1 MQEVFMGNL
10 RGFSAGIAGVAALL
24 SVGPVLGQNQGQI
37 NYANGYGFI
46 NDEGIAEYR
55 PYAPAPKPPR
65 KPAPRPHVPGIYP
78 HGFGF
83 INSRGAAEYQP
94 YAWQNLD
101 GAVLPKSNDQNP
113 SGEYL
118 SGTNP
123 FSALTF
129 PGDPLGAT
137 IFVANPLTI
146 GRVSCGNGPLGSS
159 GQDTCAG
166 SSTQTVAGVVET
178 NITTLTKDAN
188 GKISSI
194 GLTSLAN
201 GTTTRILNPSQP
213 VTPQIPEVASSFGS
227 QAGTVDPISTA
238 TGGLDSGPFLDLS
251 LGGPLP
257 LVLRRFYYS
266 GLGAGFG
273 QNAIGYNWITNFDPY
288 LGISGNVAIVALEGG
303 GSVAFRLNGS
313 TYQTIYTPR
322 LAYQF
327 VKDTTRYR
335 FLNPQNNLIYDFDF
349 NGFLTQVEDRNG
361 NALTISR
368 GTLGPTQV
376 SDGLGRTLSF
386 TYVIA
391 GSQPNLTKVQ
401 DQSGRSVSF
410 SQDSNFNLT
419 SMTDANG
426 NTTTYSY
433 IGSLL
438 SKTVRPRGNAP
449 YTQTFDPVSGAATG
463 QTDSEGNTTTL
474 SYVAGGKPGV
484 TVMSDPLGRT
494 TTFNYSAATLVD
506 LSSLKDAAGNT
517 SSMGYDTAGRP
528 TSFTDRLGNK
538 TSVTYDAA
546 SGYPAS
552 FTDALGNTTSYAYQ
566 SQVQGD
572 FTFYNLVKTSYP
584 DGTSEAFAYDASGNV
599 LTATDRAGKQ
609 TTYTYNSRGQVLA
622 ETNAAGGVTTV
633 TYNADATMASVK
645 IPSGDVTTYS
655 YDNLKRLAKIQ
666 NADNTT
672 MSFTRDALDQILTV
686 TDERGNVIKLGYD
699 ANNNLHSMTD
709 ALSKTA
715 TISYDTDD
723 LVHSIADRLGN
734 STTYQYD
741 PFGSATAVTDAAGE
755 KTTYAYDDLERL
767 QSATDP
773 AGKSMSFTYDAEGRL
788 ASVTDALGDTA
799 RIQVDGNRRPTQLTS
814 PLGEATSFAYDPLD
828 RITSQTD
835 ALGRRSSFSYESRGL
850 PSVIASPGGIT
861 ASFAWGNLP
870 LLSSVTD
877 PDGNV
882 WPITRDTLGRV
893 TASTD
898 PLGQALKYTYDSR
911 SRISSVTSPVD
922 SAQLAYDAA
931 GNLTQTQYSDNTSLS
946 YAYDADNRLTGGTG
960 FSLSYDANGRMIGSN
975 GLSIARDPVG
985 RISSITYA
993 AGKTVTYAYDS
1004 RGLLSKV
1011 ADWTGG
1017 SVAFTFDDAHRLVSE
1032 ARSNGLSTQ
1041 YTYDKDGRIASITD
1055 GAGTKTLASIAVS
1068 RDAIG
1073 RVTSSTRTIPQEA
1086 APSGPS
1092 TSSLTFDAAN
1102 QISGMTYDSR
1112 GRLTDDNAG
1121 ATYHWSASSRL
1132 LSYARP
1138 DGSASATYDG
1148 LGQRISRSAPQ
1159 HAAQNY
1165 VLNYATL
1172 IPSVATIQS
1181 GGSDQSYYV
1190 YTPGGSLLYSINA
1203 AGNTHHYYSF
1213 DDTGSTIFLTDDTG
1227 AITDAYGISP
1237 YGDVV
1242 TAGPSNSTDNP
1253 FTWQGQ
1259 FGVMEDPGTRLYYA
1273 RFRYYDSAT
1282 ARFLSRD
1289 PLFSPAPR
1297 KVNPYQYAAG
1307 NPVANGDPMGLK
1319 TSNLPPNSFV
1329 TYDDPG
1335 LFFSGTG
1342 RTPLL
1347 SVNELNKWAQKNPL
1361 FVVGGQVYEA
1371 PELKK
1376 LFLAMFIGVMD
1387 GGGMATVD
1395 PPSFEPDDYP
1405 TPPVHSIVGDLTP
1418 VIIP

>member
-1 MQEVFMGNL
+1 MGNL
-10 RGFSAGIAGVAALL
+10 RGFSAGITGAAALIT
-24 SVGPVLGQNQGQI
+24 VGTVLAQNQGQI

-55 PYAPAPKPPR
+55 PYARPMPPEKPEP
-65 KPAPRPHVPGIYP
+65 PRPHVPGIYP
-78 HGFGF
+78 NGFGR
-83 INSRGAAEYQP
+83 INANGVAEYQP
-94 YAWQNLD
+94 YSDAD
-101 GAVLPKSNDQNP
+101 PEETVLLKSNDQNP
-113 SGEYL
+113 TGEYL
-118 SGTNP
+118 SGANP
-123 FSALTF
+123 FSVLTF
-129 PGDPLGAT
+129 PDDPFGAT
-137 IFVANPLTI
+137 IFVADPLTI
-146 GRVSCGNGPLGSS
+146 VHVTCVSPLGSA
-159 GQDTCAG
+159 GPNTCNG
-166 SSTQTVAGVVET
+166 NSTQTVNGVVQT
-178 NITTLTKDAN
+178 NTATITLDAN
-188 GKISSI
+188 GKILSI
-194 GLTSLAN
+194 VLTSTAN
-201 GTTTRILNPSQP
+201 GKTTAILDSSMP
-213 VTPQIPEVASSFGS
+213 VTAQLPEVPSSDGS
-227 QAGTVDPISTA
+227 QASTVDPISTA

-273 QNAIGYNWITNFDPY
+273 QNAIGYNWTTNFDPY
-288 LGISGNVAIVALEGG
+288 LGISGNIAIVALEGG

-327 VKDTTRYR
+327 VKDMTRYR

-349 NGFLTQVEDRNG
+349 NGFLTEIEDRNG

-376 SDGLGRTLSF
+376 SDGLGRSLSF

-410 SQDSNFNLT
+410 SQDSNYNLT

-433 IGSLL
+433 TGSLL

-484 TVMSDPLGRT
+484 TVMRDPLGRA
-494 TTFNYSAATLVD
+494 TTFNYSDASLVD
-506 LSSLKDAAGNT
+506 LSSVKDAAGNT
-517 SSMGYDTAGRP
+517 SSIGYDSAGRR
-528 TSFTDRLGNK
+528 TSFTDRLGSK
-538 TSVTYDAA
+538 TSVTYDPA

-552 FTDALGNTTSYAYQ
+552 FTDALGNTTSYTYQ
-566 SQVQGD
+566 SQAQGD

-584 DGTSEAFAYDASGNV
+584 DGTMETYTYDASGNV

-609 TTYTYNSRGQVLA
+609 STYTYNSRGQVLT
-622 ETNAAGGVTTV
+622 ETNAAAGVTTV
-633 TYNADATMASVK
+633 TYNADATVATVK

-655 YDNLKRLAKIQ
+655 YDNLKRLAAIQ
-666 NADNTT
+666 NADSSIV
-672 MSFTRDALDQILTV
+672 SFTRDALDKILTV
-686 TDERGNVIKLGYD
+686 TDERGNVAKLAYD
-699 ANNNLHSMTD
+699 ANNNLHSTTD

-715 TISYDTDD
+715 AISYDTDD
-723 LVHSIADRLGN
+723 LVHSTTDRLGN

-741 PFGSATAVTDAAGE
+741 PLGSATAVTDAAGE
-755 KTTYAYDDLERL
+755 KTTYAYDNLERL

-788 ASVTDALGDTA
+788 ASITDAVGDQV
-799 RIQVDGNRRPTQLTS
+799 RIQVDGNGRPTQLTS
-814 PLGEATSFAYDPLD
+814 PLGEATNFAYDSLD
-828 RITSQTD
+828 RITSLTD
-835 ALGRRSSFSYESRGL
+835 ALGRRSSFSYENRGL
-850 PSVIASPGGIT
+850 PSVIAAPGGIT

-877 PDGNV
+877 PDGHV
-882 WPITRDTLGRV
+882 WPLTRDTLGRV

-898 PLGQALKYTYDSR
+898 PLGHALKYTYDSR

-922 SAQLAYDAA
+922 SAELAYDAA
-931 GNLTQTQYSDNTSLS
+931 GNLTQTQYSDNITLS
-946 YAYDADNRLTGGTG
+946 YAYDADNRLTSGTG
-960 FSLSYDANGRMIGSN
+960 FSLSYDANGRVIGSN

-993 AGKTVTYAYDS
+993 TGKTVTYAYDS

-1011 ADWTGG
+1011 TDWTGA

-1032 ARSNGLSTQ
+1032 TRSNGLSTQ
-1041 YTYDKDGRIASITD
+1041 YTYDKDGRIASIND
-1055 GAGTKTLASIAVS
+1055 AAGTKSLASIAVS

-1086 APSGPS
+1086 APSGTS
-1092 TSSLTFDAAN
+1092 SSLTFDAAN
-1102 QISGMTYDSR
+1102 QISGMTYDPR

-1132 LSYARP
+1132 LSYVRP
-1138 DGSASATYDG
+1138 DGSASATYDA
-1148 LGQRISRSAPQ
+1148 LGQRISRSVGQGATE
-1159 HAAQNY
+1159 NY
-1165 VLNYATL
+1165 VLNYATGL
-1172 IPSVATIQS
+1172 PSVATIQS

-1190 YTPGGSLLYSINA
+1190 FTPGGSLLYSINA
-1203 AGNTHHYYSF
+1203 ASNTHHYYSF
-1213 DDTGSTIFLTDDTG
+1213 DDTGSTTFLTNDTG

-1242 TAGPSNSTDNP
+1242 TTGPNNSTDNP

-1259 FGVMEDPGTRLYYA
+1259 FGVMQDPGTKLYYA

-1289 PLFSPAPR
+1289 PLFSSAPR
-1297 KVNPYQYAAG
+1297 EVNPYQYAAG

-1319 TSNLPPNSFV
+1319 TSNVSPEPFV
-1329 TYDDPG
+1329 PYRYPG
-1335 LFFSGTG
+1335 LFVPPTG
-1342 RTPLL
+1342 QIQLL
-1347 SVNELNKWAQKNPL
+1347 RLDVLNKWAQSDPS

-1376 LFLAMFIGVMD
+1376 LFIAMFIGD
-1387 GGGMATVD
+1387 YLGGGGLATVD
-1395 PPSFEPDDYP
+1395 PPSFDVDDYPP
-1405 TPPVHSIVGDLTP
+1405 TPPVHSIVSDLTP
-1418 VIIP
+1418 VIVP